1 MTKHSECM
9 GYYLENNLDGCD
21 YDCGYGV
28 GFPCE
33 DCIFGPYP
41 ESATK
46 DPREPEENAMTEQE
60 KYLEGHRNCGI
71 KVGDRVRVTRKAE
84 GYEGGWGNDWE
95 DDMTYLVGETVIV
108 LVDWENYG
116 FRCIPPEGYVAFG
129 FPYFVLE
136 KI

>member
-1 MTKHSECM
+1 MTK
-9 GYYLENNLDGCD
+9 
-21 YDCGYGV
+21 
-28 GFPCE
+28 
-33 DCIFGPYP
+33 
-41 ESATK
+41 
-46 DPREPEENAMTEQE
+46 QE

-84 GYEGGWGNDWE
+84 SRKAGRDNI
-95 DDMTYLVGETVIV
+95 VGETLIV

-116 FRCIPPEGYVAFG
+116 FRCIPPEGNETFV